1 MTFLVVSTVALL
13 SVSILAFMVGLLV
26 WLDGEGDV
34 FLFIAIIGVL
44 ATMYSVAVLNVLTDK
59 EKEVTK
65 SAEIKRVYPV
75 VSTNSVVVTNWVE
88 LK

>member
-13 SVSILAFMVGLLV
+13 SVSILAVMVGLLV